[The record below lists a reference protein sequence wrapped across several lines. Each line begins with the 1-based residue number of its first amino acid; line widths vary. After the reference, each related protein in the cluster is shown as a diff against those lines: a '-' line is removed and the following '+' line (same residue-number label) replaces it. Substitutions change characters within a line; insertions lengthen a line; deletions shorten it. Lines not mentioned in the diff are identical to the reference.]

1 MKDWK
6 KEIWTIPNMLSIFR
20 LAIIPVYV
28 VIYLNANQAS
38 DYVLAAILLAISCL
52 TDMVDGKIA
61 RKFNMIS
68 TLGQLLDPVADKAT
82 QFCLMICF
90 AIEHPVLW
98 SLLGLFV
105 LKEGFQFVAM
115 LIAYNKGKMLRGAL
129 LSGKICTTFLFVSMI
144 AMVLFHDQMSSEIVT
159 VVTCI
164 DGVFMLV
171 TLIHY
176 VITYCKS
183 SSMIRN
189 VE

>member
-1 MKDWK
+1 MS
-6 KEIWTIPNMLSIFR
+6 IPNMITLVRIILTPIFVSFYLEGEHTAAMVLLFAAMLSD
-20 LAIIPVYV
+20 LA
-28 VIYLNANQAS
+28 
-38 DYVLAAILLAISCL
+38 
-52 TDMVDGKIA
+52 DGYIA

-105 LKEGFQFVAM
+105 LKEGFQFAAM

-129 LSGKICTTFLFVSMI
+129 LSGKICTTFLFISMI

-171 TLIHY
+171 AFIHY